1 MAGDEIGESSHVS
14 HIKKQELLLK
24 GNGEIRRVLGRQVT
38 IL

>member
-14 HIKKQELLLK
+14 LTKKQELLLK
-24 GNGEIRRVLGRQVT
+24 GNVETGRQVT